1 MSQGPGRGAKSG
13 GDGVT
18 RYELPFSDPTPDL
31 APTAARILEAAKRVL
46 SREGFRGL
54 TFEAIAGE
62 AGENPA
68 LIRYHFGS
76 KAGLLGAL
84 VDSVLYQEA
93 VELIEQLTAVPAGDG
108 RRRRLLELHE
118 GLPEDTYAYRNF
130 FELIPHVLR
139 DDELRPHLRG
149 LFDWYRKLDAWALK
163 GAGDTEPPAQIA
175 PMALL
180 TVAIADGIALQKLAD
195 PDLDFEPAFALWR
208 RLVLGYVESGGESPE
223 PGGASGGGA
232 ESDEAGGKQA

>member
-1 MSQGPGRGAKSG
+1 MLKL
-13 GDGVT
+13 T
-18 RYELPFSDPTPDL
+18 RYELPFDDPTPHL
-31 APTAARILEAAKRVL
+31 SPTAARILEAAKRVL
-46 SREGFRGL
+46 SRDGFRSL
-54 TFEAIAGE
+54 TFETIARE

-76 KAGLLGAL
+76 KAGLLAAL

-93 VELIEQLTAVPAGDG
+93 VELIESLTEVPAGDE
-108 RRRRLLELHE
+108 RREKLLELHE
-118 GLPEDTYAYRNF
+118 GLPQDTDAYRNF
-130 FELIPHVLR
+130 FELIPHIVR

-163 GAGDTEPPAQIA
+163 GAGDKEPPAHIA

-223 PGGASGGGA
+223 PGGEPGG
-232 ESDEAGGKQA
+232 ESA

>member
-1 MSQGPGRGAKSG
+1 MIGL
-13 GDGVT
+13 T

-31 APTAARILEAAKRVL
+31 SPTAARILEAARRVL
-46 SREGFRGL
+46 TREGFRGL
-54 TFEAIAGE
+54 TFETIAKE

-76 KAGLLGAL
+76 KAGLVSAL

-93 VELIEQLTAVPAGDG
+93 TELIEQLTPVPAGDE
-108 RRRRLLELHE
+108 RRGALLTLHE
-118 GLPEDTYAYRNF
+118 GLPVDVDAYRNF
-130 FELIPHVLR
+130 FELIPHILR
-139 DDELRPHLRG
+139 DDELQPRLRE

-163 GAGDTEPPAQIA
+163 DAGEQEAPQHIA

-195 PDLDFEPAFALWR
+195 PDLDYAPAFALWR
-208 RLVLGYVESGGESPE
+208 RLVLGYVASGAE
-223 PGGASGGGA
+223 PG
-232 ESDEAGGKQA
+232 EDKV

>member
-1 MSQGPGRGAKSG
+1 MRIEPGGRLPAGGPAPHERGEEVAGLS
-13 GDGVT
+13 

-31 APTAARILEAAKRVL
+31 SPTAARILEAAKRVL
-46 SREGFRGL
+46 SRDGFRAL
-54 TFEAIAGE
+54 TFESIAGE

-76 KAGLLGAL
+76 KAGLIAAL

-93 VELIEQLTAVPAGDG
+93 VELIEQLAAVPAGEE
-108 RRRRLLELHE
+108 RRRQLLRLHE
-118 GLPEDTYAYRNF
+118 GLPQDTDAYRNF
-130 FELIPHVLR
+130 FELIPHILR
-139 DDELRPHLRG
+139 DDELQPHLRG

-163 GAGDTEPPAQIA
+163 GAADEEPAGHIA

-195 PDLDFEPAFALWR
+195 LDLDFEPAFALWR
-208 RLVLGYVESGGESPE
+208 RLVLGYVESGGEPR
-223 PGGASGGGA
+223 
-232 ESDEAGGKQA
+232 

>member
-1 MSQGPGRGAKSG
+1 VQRRQG
-13 GDGVT
+13 VLTLT
-18 RYELPFSDPTPDL
+18 RYELPFADPTPDL
-31 APTAARILEAAKRVL
+31 SPTAAKILEAAKRVL
-46 SREGFRGL
+46 ARDGFRGL
-54 TFEAIAGE
+54 TFETIARE

-76 KAGLLGAL
+76 KAGLLAAL

-93 VELIEQLTAVPAGDG
+93 TELIERLTPVPAGD
-108 RRRRLLELHE
+108 RRREALLKLHE
-118 GLPEDTYAYRNF
+118 GLPEDTDAYRNF
-130 FELIPHVLR
+130 FELIPHMVR
-139 DDELRPHLRG
+139 DDELRPHLSG

-163 GAGDTEPPAQIA
+163 DAGEKEPAEHIA

-208 RLVLGYVESGGESPE
+208 RLVLGYVESGGESGADAVPE
-223 PGGASGGGA
+223 SGGKLA
-232 ESDEAGGKQA
+232 

>member
-1 MSQGPGRGAKSG
+1 MLKL
-13 GDGVT
+13 T
-18 RYELPFSDPTPDL
+18 RYELPFDDPTPDL
-31 APTAARILEAAKRVL
+31 SPTAARILEAAKRVL
-46 SREGFRGL
+46 SHEGFRGL
-54 TFEAIAGE
+54 TFETIARE

-76 KAGLLGAL
+76 KAGLLAAL

-93 VELIEQLTAVPAGDG
+93 VELIENLTEVPAGDE
-108 RRRRLLELHE
+108 RREKLLELHE
-118 GLPEDTYAYRNF
+118 GLPQDTDAYRNF
-130 FELIPHVLR
+130 FELIPHIVR
-139 DDELRPHLRG
+139 VDELRPHLRG

-163 GAGDTEPPAQIA
+163 DADDEEPPAHIA

-208 RLVLGYVESGGESPE
+208 RLVLGYVESGGDSSE
-223 PGGASGGGA
+223 PGGEPGG
-232 ESDEAGGKQA
+232 ESA

>member
-1 MSQGPGRGAKSG
+1 VRIDESRRGHHERVE
-13 GDGVT
+13 GVEGLT
-18 RYELPFSDPTPDL
+18 RYELPFDDPTPDL
-31 APTAARILEAAKRVL
+31 SPTAARILDAAGRVL
-46 SREGFRGL
+46 TRDGFRGL
-54 TFEAIAGE
+54 TFESIARE

-84 VDSVLYQEA
+84 VDSVLYKEA
-93 VELIEQLTAVPAGDG
+93 TELIEQLTPVPSGDA
-108 RRRRLLELHE
+108 RREALLTLHE
-118 GLPEDTYAYRNF
+118 GLPEDVDAYRNF
-130 FELIPHVLR
+130 FELIPHILR
-139 DDELRPHLRG
+139 DDELRPHLRE

-163 GAGDTEPPAQIA
+163 DAGEAEPPAHIA

-208 RLVLGYVESGGESPE
+208 RLVLGYVESGGET
-223 PGGASGGGA
+223 A
-232 ESDEAGGKQA
+232 ESPL